1 MAVDHFGPQNSISAC
16 LAKLQFDSVYGTPS
30 VEVPLLASLYPG
42 VCLLGAFM
50 VSPGTTGRDYEN
62 GTLPFIYIFIPVV
75 CRYLAST
82 WLSTCAINHFKT
94 PIHYLQGV

>member
-16 LAKLQFDSVYGTPS
+16 LAKLRFDIVYGVPG

-50 VSPGTTGRDYEN
+50 VSPGTTCRDYEN
-62 GTLPFIYIFIPVV
+62 GTLPFIYIFS
-75 CRYLAST
+75 CL
-82 WLSTCAINHFKT
+82 
-94 PIHYLQGV
+94 